1 MSGLISL
8 LSKGLSRVFSRH
20 HSRKESLLQHSAF
33 FMVQLSYLYM
43 TTGKTTPL
51 SIQTFVDKV
60 LSLVFNKMS
69 LVLSRFVIA
78 FLPRSKCLLVSW
90 LQSPSIVKNGYHLLK
105 VSDVLNTMQSALHV
119 LSYLSLKTNM
129 KSEPTET

>member
-1 MSGLISL
+1 
-8 LSKGLSRVFSRH
+8 
-20 HSRKESLLQHSAF
+20 
-33 FMVQLSYLYM
+33 MVQLSYPYV
-43 TTGKTTPL
+43 TTTKTIAL

-90 LQSPSIVKNGYHLLK
+90 LQSPSIANNGYHLLK
-105 VSDVLNTMQSALHV
+105 VSDVLNTLISDLNV
-119 LSYLSLKTNM
+119 LYYLSLTTNM
-129 KSEPTET
+129 KCEPTET

>member
-1 MSGLISL
+1 
-8 LSKGLSRVFSRH
+8 
-20 HSRKESLLQHSAF
+20 
-33 FMVQLSYLYM
+33 MVQLSHPYM